1 MNGISSFDYPTRSIS
16 PLLTIEQDPSTS
28 SLTFNFKKIIY
39 EIMKIEVHKC
49 VKIEH
54 TIELEREPKKKKKNV
69 ASEFLNK

>member
-39 EIMKIEVHKC
+39 EIMKIKVHKC

-54 TIELEREPKKKKKNV
+54 TIDLEREPKKNKKKCSKRV
-69 ASEFLNK
+69 LE